1 MVENNWK
8 ILLGGALAAMLPFS
22 ASAEITCTATP
33 DCASLGY
40 SKTAAECPSGGVK
53 CPFNSNLMFCL
64 KNTTAYNFQLQVP
77 TKLYNV
83 VYHDGSTSTSYSYNA
98 NKTPIGIVAY
108 IYPKSGNM
116 HGIIMS
122 REQPIVGTYAEA
134 IEYCN
139 NYSVKGTNVGDWRLP
154 NIMELMWMGST
165 YSLGKQ
171 YFPYDSINS
180 KLALIRWAN
189 PLYFSSNW
197 SYNVNSGSPNGTL
210 YGASNASYKGW
221 EYWSTNDAP
230 AGNSGN
236 AYTHILNSVNNVY
249 QRGKTGYYHFR
260 CVMTF

>member
-77 TKLYNV
+77 TTLYNV

-108 IYPKSGNM
+108 IYPKSGNK

-154 NIMELMWMGST
+154 NMMEMLWMGAT
-165 YSLGKQ
+165 YSLGTITTP
-171 YFPYDSINS
+171 FNDMNN
-180 KLALIRWAN
+180 KLASIRWADPLQYSANFGKTITTSSAN
-189 PLYFSSNW
+189 PPYSNSSPYL
-197 SYNVNSGSPNGTL
+197 SDT
-210 YGASNASYKGW
+210 
-221 EYWSTNDAP
+221 EYWTTNDAP
-230 AGNSGN
+230 AGNAN
-236 AYTHILNSVNNVY
+236 YAYTRYLTNYNYLYKRSKAN
-249 QRGKTGYYHFR
+249 YYHFR

>member
-108 IYPKSGNM
+108 IYPKSGNT

-134 IEYCN
+134 IEYLFGQGNQC
-139 NYSVKGTNVGDWRLP
+139 RR
-154 NIMELMWMGST
+154 
-165 YSLGKQ
+165 
-171 YFPYDSINS
+171 
-180 KLALIRWAN
+180 LALA
-189 PLYFSSNW
+189 
-197 SYNVNSGSPNGTL
+197 
-210 YGASNASYKGW
+210 
-221 EYWSTNDAP
+221 
-230 AGNSGN
+230 
-236 AYTHILNSVNNVY
+236 
-249 QRGKTGYYHFR
+249 
-260 CVMTF
+260 

>member
-1 MVENNWK
+1 MHN
-8 ILLGGALAAMLPFS
+8 IIFYPIAAGLGLLISAAT
-22 ASAEITCTATP
+22 ASAVDVNCTKAP
-33 DCASLGY
+33 DCATLGY
-40 SKTAAECPSGGVK
+40 NKTATDCPKGGVK
-53 CPFNSNLMFCL
+53 CPFDSNKMFCL
-64 KNTTAYNFQLQVP
+64 KNTAAYDFQITKAV
-77 TKLYNV
+77 KLYDV
-83 VYHDGSTSTSYSYNA
+83 VYHDGTTSTSTSVSG
-98 NKTPIGIVAY
+98 KTPIGIVAY
-108 IYPKSGNM
+108 IYPKSGNT